1 MKLTKKDKE
10 EILSLLIFKQML
22 KKQRSEKNDDKERKR
37 KIDEP
42 MFQ

>member
-22 KKQRSEKNDDKERKR
+22 KKQRSEKK
-37 KIDEP
+37 
-42 MFQ
+42 